1 MTLTWGSKPRT
12 MPNGSRRA
20 EVERNT
26 KETQI
31 RVAVD
36 LDGSGTTKLATG
48 IGFLITVGADC
59 AARCH

>member
-1 MTLTWGSKPRT
+1 MST
-12 MPNGSRRA
+12 MAVNSRRA

-36 LDGSGTTKLATG
+36 LDGSGTSRLATG
-48 IGFLITVGADC
+48 IGFLITCWNKSRGTV
-59 AARCH
+59 RST